1 MKKYIGLTLYF
12 MGIVLLS
19 YSFFY
24 ASGKWKKTSFIESED
39 LS

>member
-12 MGIVLLS
+12 IGIVLLS

-24 ASGKWKKTSFIESED
+24 ASGKWKKTSFANSEN